1 MYRVNIMTVNELKE
15 YIYEQNK
22 IQYILEQIGCHE
34 IRYNN
39 QKEYWSAAHPDGDNP
54 QGVNI
59 RNNQYLNYRSFSRG
73 IDYEDGQDL
82 ISLVETIKKL
92 SFIDSVK
99 YIHKILDLPFE
110 FKKRDEKPQKKYD
123 PLNVFKK
130 VLRCNRRVVNVDDI
144 KILEDK
150 LMDDYIPML
159 HIDWVKEGIT
169 ERTRNKFKLSYS
181 YRHKRIVVPLRYW
194 ATGELIGFNQRTTV
208 ENYEE
213 FNIKKYFITPT
224 YPKHLNLYG
233 LYENYDAIQK
243 AGYVVVA
250 ESEKSVLKR
259 DSLGDSTVVALSGKS
274 ISDEQVRILIGLNV
288 EIVIALDNDVDIN
301 EMRFICDK
309 FKNIRKVSY
318 IKDFMGVLHHK
329 DAPMD
334 ARNKDYQFLFDN
346 RIVYDRNEQ
355 RKYQESLKKEG

>member
-1 MYRVNIMTVNELKE
+1 MTISELKK
-15 YIYEQNK
+15 YIYKYNK
-22 IQYILEQIGCHE
+22 IPYILENLSCHN
-34 IRYNN
+34 IKYNEKR
-39 QKEYWSAAHPDGDNP
+39 QTFSASFPDGDNP
-54 QGVNI
+54 QGINI
-59 RNNQYLNYRSFSRG
+59 KNNEHLNYRSFSRG
-73 IDYEDGQDL
+73 VDYEDNKDL
-82 ISLVETIKKL
+82 ISLVETIKKF
-92 SFIDSVK
+92 SFVESVK
-99 YIHKILDLPFE
+99 YLHKVLDLPFE
-110 FKKRDEKPQKKYD
+110 FKKKEEKPQKKID
-123 PLNVFKK
+123 PLQVFKK

-144 KILEDK
+144 KFLEDK
-150 LMDDYIPML
+150 LMDDYVPML

-194 ATGELIGFNQRTTV
+194 ATGELLGFNQRTTV

-233 LYENYDAIQK
+233 LYENYDAIQE
-243 AGYVVVA
+243 AGYVVIA

-274 ISDEQVRILIGLNV
+274 ISDEQIRILIGLNV
-288 EIVIALDNDVDIN
+288 EIVVALDNDVDVN
-301 EMRFICDK
+301 EIRFMCEK

-318 IKDFMGVLHHK
+318 IKDFMGFLGEK

-355 RKYQESLKKEG
+355 RKYQESLKKK

>member
-1 MYRVNIMTVNELKE
+1 MYKVKIMTISELKE
-15 YIYEQNK
+15 YIYENNK
-22 IQYILEQIGCHE
+22 IEYILNEIGCHE
-34 IRYNN
+34 IKYNE
-39 QKEYWSAAHPDGDNP
+39 QRETYSACQPDGDNP

-82 ISLVETIKKL
+82 ISLVETTKKL
-92 SFIDSVK
+92 SFIESVK
-99 YIHKILDLPFE
+99 YIHKVLDLPFE
-110 FKKRDEKPQKKYD
+110 FKKREEKPQKKYD
-123 PLNVFKK
+123 PLQVFKK
-130 VLRCNRRVVNVDDI
+130 VLRCNRRIVNVDDI

-169 ERTRNKFKLSYS
+169 ERTRQKFKLSYS

-194 ATGELIGFNQRTTV
+194 ATGELLGFNQRTTV

-233 LYENYDAIQK
+233 LYENYDSIQK

-288 EIVIALDNDVDIN
+288 EIVIALDNDVDVN
-301 EMRFICDK
+301 EVRFICDK

-318 IKDFMGVLHHK
+318 IKDFMGILQHK

-355 RKYQESLKKEG
+355 RLYQESLKKEG

>member
-1 MYRVNIMTVNELKE
+1 MYRVNIMTISELKE
-15 YIYEQNK
+15 YIYNENK
-22 IQYILEQIGCHE
+22 IEYILEQLGCHE
-34 IRYNN
+34 IKRND
-39 QKEYWSAAHPDGDNP
+39 QKGYVSATQPDGDNP
-54 QGVNI
+54 MGVCI
-59 RNNQYLNYRSFSRG
+59 RNNEYLNYRSFSRG

-92 SFIDSVK
+92 SFVEAVK
-99 YIHKILDLPFE
+99 CIHKFLDLPFE
-110 FKKRDEKPQKKYD
+110 FKRREEKPQKKYD
-123 PLNVFKK
+123 PLSVFKK
-130 VLRCNRRVVNVDDI
+130 VLRNNRSVVNVDDI

-150 LMDDYIPML
+150 LIDDYIPML

-169 ERTRNKFKLSYS
+169 ERTRQKFKLSYS

-194 ATGELIGFNQRTTV
+194 ATGELLGFNQRTTV

-224 YPKHLNLYG
+224 YPKALNLYG
-233 LYENYDAIQK
+233 LYENYDSIQK

-259 DSLGDSTVVALSGKS
+259 DSFGDGTVVALSGKS
-274 ISDEQVRILIGLNV
+274 MSDEQVRILMGLNV

-301 EMRFICDK
+301 EVRHICEK
-309 FKNIRKVSY
+309 FKNIRRVSY
-318 IKDFMGVLHHK
+318 IHDFMGILGDK

-334 ARNKDYQFLFDN
+334 ASNKDYQFLFES
-346 RIVYDRNEQ
+346 RIAYDRNEQ
-355 RKYQESLKKEG
+355 RKYQESLKDK

>member
-1 MYRVNIMTVNELKE
+1 MTINELKE

-22 IQYILEQIGCHE
+22 IQDILEELGCHE
-34 IRYNN
+34 IKYNE
-39 QKEYWSAAHPDGDNP
+39 QKEYWSAAHADGDNP

-73 IDYEDGQDL
+73 VDYEDGQDL
-82 ISLVETIKKL
+82 ISLVETTKKL
-92 SFIDSVK
+92 SFIESVK
-99 YIHKILDLPFE
+99 YIHKILKLPFE
-110 FKKRDEKPQKKYD
+110 FKKQEEKPQKKFD
-123 PLNVFKK
+123 PLSIFKK
-130 VLRCNRRVVNVDDI
+130 VLRNSRGIVNVDDI
-144 KILEDK
+144 HILDDK
-150 LMDDYIPML
+150 LLDDFIPML
-159 HIDWVKEGIT
+159 HIDWVKQGIT
-169 ERTRNKFKLSYS
+169 ERTRKKFGLAYS
-181 YRHKRIVVPLRYW
+181 YKHKRVVIPMRYW
-194 ATGELIGFNQRTTV
+194 ATGELLGFNQRTTV

-224 YPKHLNLYG
+224 YPKQLNLYG

-274 ISDEQVRILIGLNV
+274 MSDEQVRILIGLNV

-301 EMRFICDK
+301 ELRFLCEK

-318 IKDFMGVLHHK
+318 VRDFMGILDKK

-334 ARNKDYQFLFDN
+334 ACNKDYQFLFDN
-346 RIVYDRNEQ
+346 RIVYDKNEQ
-355 RKYQESLKKEG
+355 HKYQESLARKV

>member
-1 MYRVNIMTVNELKE
+1 MTISELKE
-15 YIYEQNK
+15 YIYNKNK
-22 IQYILEQIGCHE
+22 IEYILEQLGCHE
-34 IRYNN
+34 IKRND
-39 QKEYWSAAHPDGDNP
+39 QKGYISAAHKDGDNP
-54 QGVNI
+54 MGVCI
-59 RNNQYLNYRSFSRG
+59 RNNEYLDYRSFSRG

-82 ISLVETIKKL
+82 ISLVETTKKV
-92 SFIDSVK
+92 SFIEAVK
-99 YIHKILDLPFE
+99 YIHKVLNLPFE
-110 FKKRDEKPQKKYD
+110 FKRQEEKPQKKYD
-123 PLNVFKK
+123 PLEIFRKTLK
-130 VLRCNRRVVNVDDI
+130 CNRRVVNVDDI

-150 LMDDYIPML
+150 LIDDYVPML

-169 ERTRNKFKLSYS
+169 ERTRKKYKLSYS

-194 ATGELIGFNQRTTV
+194 ATGELLGFNQRTTV

-259 DSLGDSTVVALSGKS
+259 DSLGDCTVVALSGKS

-288 EIVIALDNDVDIN
+288 EIVISLDVDVDIN
-301 EMRFICDK
+301 EIRHIAEK
-309 FKNIRKVSY
+309 FYHIRPVSY
-318 IKDFMGVLHHK
+318 IYDKWDLLKDK
-329 DAPMD
+329 QAPMD
-334 ARNKDYQFLFDN
+334 ARNKVYQFLFKY
-346 RIVYDRNEQ
+346 RVKYD
-355 RKYQESLKKEG
+355 ESEHKEYLKSLEKN